1 MPLSSHPPVRL
12 EFLTRSELSISNGFV
27 SLTLQ
32 LLRPSVSSI
41 KANFEGSAD
50 FSSSPECL
58 AAGGLRLETV
68 TPDGTLRTSADA
80 DNNEAKLNVLSNTS
94 EWVSVSLS
102 GITDSTVSAAASEDW
117 TFSLR

>member
-12 EFLTRSELSISNGFV
+12 EFLTPSELSISNGFV

-50 FSSSPECL
+50 FSKSPECL
-58 AAGGLRLETV
+58 AAGGFRLETV
-68 TPDGTLRTSADA
+68 TPNGTLRTSMDA
-80 DNNEAKLNVLSNTS
+80 DNNETKLNVLSNTS

-102 GITDSTVSAAASEDW
+102 GITDNIVSAAVSEDW
-117 TFSLR
+117 TISLR